1 MLFFKSSFS
10 LVQELFLLEILH
22 DKTAPLLGKYE
33 FKTFSNEKSNLS
45 DDFTKILQMCRGS
58 CYNNNSTEKS
68 LFKTIAEI
76 KNFAILETIQNIRMQ
91 ISEII

>member
-1 MLFFKSSFS
+1 
-10 LVQELFLLEILH
+10 
-22 DKTAPLLGKYE
+22 
-33 FKTFSNEKSNLS
+33 
-45 DDFTKILQMCRGS
+45 MCRGS

-91 ISEII
+91 ISEIIEQLYWSVYFQNFSWRFCAKNI